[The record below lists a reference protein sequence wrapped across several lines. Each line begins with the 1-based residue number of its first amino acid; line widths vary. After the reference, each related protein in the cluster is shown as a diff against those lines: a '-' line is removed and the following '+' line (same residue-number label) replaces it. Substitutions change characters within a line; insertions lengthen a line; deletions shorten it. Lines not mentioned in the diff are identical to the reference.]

1 MEIPIDFFQ
10 YINDQYFDTDDSSD
24 MVKGAHVC
32 FYKLSSNYSRNKSLY
47 DHGELIFKRN
57 GKAID
62 VSFLNIGDGDEQEQ
76 IAEQIF
82 HLHARVSDRILIRPW
97 MIAYCKQNKEG
108 TSGWWSLCYD
118 RFDISLSDWQVKV
131 ISEELSDPNKV
142 DLKIGFRC
150 LCDYWCRTIRQ
161 LIDLISHIHAE
172 GIFHGSLRTMTSYVF
187 VGDTLKVMN
196 IGGGLKEQDKVAFQ
210 DFKDF
215 SRMLR
220 SLFEPFLSCDTQWPE
235 LTSFLGCFNTKLQD
249 YPRYVKKLL
258 EHPFLM
264 APSQRMQYIG
274 ELHHKLKSTHSEL
287 RQKLNSDDFLEFF
300 DWNEPVAINSL
311 ESFFIKVFNYKKNK
325 PYKRRPSDL
334 LKFLRNVYEHCM
346 DRSEKDIEEVDIEEV
361 DIVQVEAAV
370 RKHWGNFLD
379 RVHVLFST

>member
-10 YINDQYFDTDDSSD
+10 FINDQYFDSDDSSD

-82 HLHARVSDRILIRPW
+82 HLHARVCDRILIRPW

-118 RFDISLSDWQVKV
+118 RFDISLSDWQDKV

-150 LCDYWCRTIRQ
+150 LCDYWCRTIR
-161 LIDLISHIHAE
+161 
-172 GIFHGSLRTMTSYVF
+172 
-187 VGDTLKVMN
+187 
-196 IGGGLKEQDKVAFQ
+196 
-210 DFKDF
+210 
-215 SRMLR
+215 
-220 SLFEPFLSCDTQWPE
+220 
-235 LTSFLGCFNTKLQD
+235 
-249 YPRYVKKLL
+249 YPKYVKKLL

-274 ELHHKLKSTHSEL
+274 ELHHKLKSTHNEL
-287 RQKLNSDDFLEFF
+287 REKLNSDDFLEFF
-300 DWNEPVAINSL
+300 DWNEPI
-311 ESFFIKVFNYKKNK
+311 
-325 PYKRRPSDL
+325 
-334 LKFLRNVYEHCM
+334 FLIYY
-346 DRSEKDIEEVDIEEV
+346 
-361 DIVQVEAAV
+361 
-370 RKHWGNFLD
+370 L
-379 RVHVLFST
+379 